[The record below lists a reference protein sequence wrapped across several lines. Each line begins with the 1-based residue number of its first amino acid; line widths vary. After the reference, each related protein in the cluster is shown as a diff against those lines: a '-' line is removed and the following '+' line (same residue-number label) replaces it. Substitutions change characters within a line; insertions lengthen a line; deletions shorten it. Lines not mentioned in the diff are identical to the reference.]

1 MPRKVVWNLFF
12 GDFSHSKKL
21 TKIKPTLSN
30 WPTKLLTLQSEG
42 SIFKILPSGLVIMVS
57 LFGDMKITLEP
68 SDYFLPLIMTEI
80 FDIRNFL
87 SSDILFLWIEFIF
100 GDLWIERFPKTDWG
114 ADLKFWKLSFE
125 FKRGFKEE
133 KKTKARAVQ
142 TSNACF
148 AMRPTMSQTYNYYQ
162 KNTPGPHIMR
172 IHLVRNSTS
181 ARFGKNPQIF
191 T

>member
-1 MPRKVVWNLFF
+1 
-12 GDFSHSKKL
+12 
-21 TKIKPTLSN
+21 
-30 WPTKLLTLQSEG
+30 
-42 SIFKILPSGLVIMVS
+42 MVS
-57 LFGDMKITLEP
+57 LFGDMKVTLGP

-87 SSDILFLWIEFIF
+87 SSDILFLWIELIF

-148 AMRPTMSQTYNYYQ
+148 AMRPTMSQTYNYHQ
-162 KNTPGPHIMR
+162 KNTPGPRIMR

-181 ARFGKNPQIF
+181 ARCGKKSSNIHLMQIYSSSANKKN